1 MTEKIA
7 ALALAIGLVCGF
19 AGGWVVSG
27 YFHRGAA
34 LKAAQA
40 QANAE
45 AESRRQEQ
53 NDTRTSESVSDDAR
67 TQAQQKQD
75 KVKDDAQE
83 VITIIRREYVPT
95 ICPSPKPLPDSV
107 RAALGEAESA
117 LAGAR

>member
-19 AGGWVVSG
+19 AGGWAVSG

-34 LKAAQA
+34 LKQAKAQA
-40 QANAE
+40 KAD
-45 AESRRQEQ
+45 AESRKQEQ
-53 NDTRTSESVSDDAR
+53 QSTQTSERVGDETR
-67 TQAQQKQD
+67 TQAQQGQD
-75 KVKDDAQE
+75 KVKEDAQRT
-83 VITIIRREYVPT
+83 ITIIRREYVPT
-95 ICPSPKPLPDSV
+95 VCPSPKPLPDSV